1 MMKKKI
7 ADFIEESL
15 DKISDLSTLDKFD
28 LLFSVSNALML
39 NMIFEIE
46 IVKNVLIKIEAL
58 RYEMAYN
65 KGIEAISSRL
75 DMVLAFEALTLA
87 KTIFTGKELEKY
99 IKDILYY
106 EKNEGLI
113 ERYKQ
118 ELENL

>member
-1 MMKKKI
+1 MKKKI